1 MVGFRALTAK
11 GIGLIADDPQAAS
24 LRQKKKKKK
33 ETSKR
38 LNLCSEFARV
48 ILILVPGCGHRMVL
62 S

>member
-33 ETSKR
+33 K
-38 LNLCSEFARV
+38 LAR
-48 ILILVPGCGHRMVL
+48 G
-62 S
+62 